1 MSEKLTKATRFQYEQ
16 MNQMPEG
23 EKPVFHVSAPAGWI
37 NDPNGFSV
45 YKGKVHLFYQYH
57 PYSICWGPMHWG
69 HSVTDDMI
77 KWKTEPVA
85 LAPDQEYDKRGCFS
99 GSATEKDGKHVLIY
113 TGVSNVQMENGSI
126 QERQNQCIAYGD
138 GEIYVKSPQN
148 PVITGD
154 MLPADCSKIDFRDP
168 KVWKKG
174 KNYYLIVGNKNSEQK
189 GQVVLFS
196 SKNLEKWK
204 FETVLAENSTGQIG
218 TMWECPDFFEL
229 DGTHFLI
236 CSPQNMKAQKYE
248 FHNGNNSVYFI
259 GNYDRDM
266 HKFDYNKVYALD
278 DGIDFYAPQTT
289 LMPDGRRVMIGWMQS
304 WDSNIRPFKQKWSCM
319 MTIPR
324 EIKLIDG
331 RIIQNPVREIKKY
344 YTDSINYVE
353 QTVEGECSFPK
364 INGRVLDMTVEIKD
378 GDYDEFKIN
387 FAKND
392 KFSSSI
398 IYDKSKNEIEIN
410 RLYSGMNRDTIGTRK
425 VKVRYPKQSL
435 KLRVILDKYS
445 VEIFVNDGSQVLSM
459 TYYTPVEADEISFEC
474 NNTAV
479 INIEKHGISV
489 R

>member
-1 MSEKLTKATRFQYEQ
+1 
-16 MNQMPEG
+16 
-23 EKPVFHVSAPAGWI
+23 
-37 NDPNGFSV
+37 
-45 YKGKVHLFYQYH
+45 
-57 PYSICWGPMHWG
+57 
-69 HSVTDDMI
+69 
-77 KWKTEPVA
+77 
-85 LAPDQEYDKRGCFS
+85 
-99 GSATEKDGKHVLIY
+99 
-113 TGVSNVQMENGSI
+113 
-126 QERQNQCIAYGD
+126 
-138 GEIYVKSPQN
+138 
-148 PVITGD
+148 
-154 MLPADCSKIDFRDP
+154 
-168 KVWKKG
+168 
-174 KNYYLIVGNKNSEQK
+174 
-189 GQVVLFS
+189 
-196 SKNLEKWK
+196 
-204 FETVLAENSTGQIG
+204 
-218 TMWECPDFFEL
+218 
-229 DGTHFLI
+229 
-236 CSPQNMKAQKYE
+236 
-248 FHNGNNSVYFI
+248 
-259 GNYDRDM
+259 M

-435 KLRVILDKYS
+435 KLRVIFDKYS

>member
-1 MSEKLTKATRFQYEQ
+1 
-16 MNQMPEG
+16 
-23 EKPVFHVSAPAGWI
+23 
-37 NDPNGFSV
+37 
-45 YKGKVHLFYQYH
+45 
-57 PYSICWGPMHWG
+57 
-69 HSVTDDMI
+69 
-77 KWKTEPVA
+77 
-85 LAPDQEYDKRGCFS
+85 
-99 GSATEKDGKHVLIY
+99 
-113 TGVSNVQMENGSI
+113 
-126 QERQNQCIAYGD
+126 
-138 GEIYVKSPQN
+138 
-148 PVITGD
+148 
-154 MLPADCSKIDFRDP
+154 
-168 KVWKKG
+168 
-174 KNYYLIVGNKNSEQK
+174 
-189 GQVVLFS
+189 
-196 SKNLEKWK
+196 
-204 FETVLAENSTGQIG
+204 
-218 TMWECPDFFEL
+218 
-229 DGTHFLI
+229 
-236 CSPQNMKAQKYE
+236 
-248 FHNGNNSVYFI
+248 
-259 GNYDRDM
+259 
-266 HKFDYNKVYALD
+266 
-278 DGIDFYAPQTT
+278 
-289 LMPDGRRVMIGWMQS
+289 MPDGRRVMIGWMQS

-319 MTIPR
+319 MTVPR

-398 IYDKSKNEIEIN
+398 IYDKSKDEIEIN

>member
-1 MSEKLTKATRFQYEQ
+1 MDKLKKANDYIEKNKVDYKEL
-16 MNQMPEG
+16 PE
-23 EKPVFHVSAPAGWI
+23 FHVAPQVGWI
-37 NDPNGFSV
+37 NDPNGFS
-45 YKGKVHLFYQYH
+45 YYDGMVHLFYQFH
-57 PYSICWGPMHWG
+57 PYSKEWGPMHWG
-69 HSVTDDMI
+69 HCVSSDLI
-77 KWKTEPVA
+77 KWEYYPVA
-85 LAPDQEYDKRGCFS
+85 LAPDMKYDMDGCFS
-99 GSATEKDGKHVLIY
+99 GSAIETDEGHMLVY
-113 TGVSNVQMENGSI
+113 TGVTHEENDGKKN
-126 QERQNQCIAYGD
+126 EYQNQCVALGD
-138 GEIYVKSPQN
+138 GKSYKKIENN
-148 PVITGD
+148 PVINGEI
-154 MLPADCSKIDFRDP
+154 MPQNFSREHFRDP
-168 KVWKKG
+168 KVWKEDDG
-174 KNYYLIVGNKNSEQK
+174 YYLVAGNKTNDGK
-189 GQVVLFS
+189 PQVVLFH
-196 SKNLEKWK
+196 SKDMYDWRYVS
-204 FETVLAENSTGQIG
+204 VLAEDVTGKYG
-218 TMWECPDFFEL
+218 TMWECPDFFEIN
-229 DGTHFLI
+229 GQYILI
-236 CSPQNMKAQKYE
+236 ASPQDMCADDE

-319 MTIPR
+319 MTVPR

-353 QTVEGECSFPK
+353 QTVEGECSFQK